1 MENKIKILACSLEY
15 PLPNGVTISLNTSI
29 TELKRMGIKTI
40 VISPDYNIGKIRK
53 EHYPLPPSI
62 IVKNIGAIA
71 GRKANTFGAGL
82 SMFAYPQIKEVIKK
96 FNPDIYW
103 LNTIAWTINPFE
115 IAMLETDKPK
125 VVTYHTLLEDYGKIY
140 AGEAGAIAMKLK
152 SELIC
157 NRADAIIVPS
167 KTIRNKLYD
176 YGVVKPIYVIP
187 TGISFAKR
195 GYSKQELKKRFN
207 IPKNSKVLLYVGRIS
222 KEKNIEFLLDIL
234 KRLQDKINC
243 KLLIIGMGD
252 IDQYKNI
259 AKTKEV
265 LKNTIFV
272 GEMPKK
278 EIEKIYGACDVFVFA
293 SQTETQGIVI
303 GEAMASGLPVVI
315 LDSKISKEVYPQS
328 TAIIAKNKDEFIT
341 GVLNVLNNNNDIM
354 INNAKEFVNKNFSKE
369 KMIKDQFEI
378 FNSLFLQYSI
388 KNGSINK

>member
-82 SMFAYPQIKEVIKK
+82 SMFAYPQIKEIIKR

-157 NRADAIIVPS
+157 NRVDAIIVPS
-167 KTIRNKLYD
+167 KTIRDKLYD
-176 YGVVKPIYVIP
+176 YGVIKPIHVIP

-195 GYSKQELKKRFN
+195 SYGKQELKKRFN

-234 KRLQDKINC
+234 KRLQNKINC

-315 LDSKISKEVYPQS
+315 LDSKISKEVYPQN

-378 FNSLFLQYSI
+378 FNNLFLQYSI
-388 KNGSINK
+388 KNGNINK

>member
-259 AKTKEV
+259 AKTKGV
-265 LKNTIFV
+265 LDNTIFV

-278 EIEKIYGACDVFVFA
+278 EIERVYGACDAFVFA
-293 SQTETQGIVI
+293 SKTETQGIVI

>member
-176 YGVVKPIYVIP
+176 YGVIKPIYVIP

-195 GYSKQELKKRFN
+195 SYSKQELKERFN

-259 AKTKEV
+259 AKTKGV
-265 LKNTIFV
+265 LDNTIFV

-278 EIEKIYGACDVFVFA
+278 EIERVYGACDAFVFA
-293 SQTETQGIVI
+293 SKTETQGIVI

>member
-82 SMFAYPQIKEVIKK
+82 SMFAYPQIKEIIKK

-167 KTIRNKLYD
+167 KTIRDKLYD
-176 YGVVKPIYVIP
+176 YGVIKPIYVIP

-195 GYSKQELKKRFN
+195 SYSKQELKERFN
-207 IPKNSKVLLYVGRIS
+207 IPKNSKILLYVGRIS

-259 AKTKEV
+259 AKTKGV
-265 LKNTIFV
+265 LDNTIFV

-278 EIEKIYGACDVFVFA
+278 EIERVYGACDAFVFA